1 MGGVVRGIAVFSRVT
16 AKAARWVTLMVLKL
30 SRWIV
35 RLTGRS
41 GLAFARSSSEIK
53 TSTITALAVA
63 AGGIVLSPLVEISVL
78 GTPLSSAL
86 CLALLGLVLGALI
99 GYAAVK
105 KVRGVV
111 AKAPS
116 QS

>member
-1 MGGVVRGIAVFSRVT
+1 MGGVVRGIAGFSRVT
-16 AKAARWVTLMVLKL
+16 AKAMRWLTLMLLKL

-35 RLTGRS
+35 RLTGR
-41 GLAFARSSSEIK
+41 GTLAFARSSSEIK
-53 TSTITALAVA
+53 TSTVTALAVG

-78 GTPLSSAL
+78 GTPVSSAL
-86 CLALLGLVLGALI
+86 CLAVLGLVLGGLA

-116 QS
+116 NS